1 MTPKITKCLTD
12 LIKDMLTSTDEVKEA
27 QGHIRED
34 LISDQ
39 EAQDFIQSQIL
50 LQQTEIQLQQLEI
63 QAAQEAQDEVL
74 AEILL
79 SGLGV

>member
-12 LIKDMLTSTDEVKEA
+12 LIKDVITSSDEVKEA

-34 LISDQ
+34 LMSAQ